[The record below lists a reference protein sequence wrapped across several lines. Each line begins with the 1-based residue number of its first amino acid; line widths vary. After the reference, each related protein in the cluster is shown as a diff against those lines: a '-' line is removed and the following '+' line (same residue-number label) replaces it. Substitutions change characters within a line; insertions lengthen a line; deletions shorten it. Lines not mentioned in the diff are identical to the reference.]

1 MIKQAPQ
8 ALSISRR
15 VALALP
21 SAVLLAPFAQR
32 AARAQPTP
40 RRVRVGVLGDYAGG
54 KDLGGPGSAVAARLA
69 AVDAVAAM
77 PGWTVEIV
85 AADHNNKPDVAS
97 TIARGWFDTGEVD
110 AITDLAISSVG
121 LAVARLAAEKNRT
134 VLISGAA
141 TSDLTGSACTATS
154 THWADDTYV
163 LSAGLGRALV
173 EQHQRKWYILAI
185 NYALGEAMLRDV
197 SETVKA
203 AGGEVVGSARFPS
216 NTTDFSSYLL
226 SAQASGAD
234 VIALASTGT
243 DTISAIKQAEEFG
256 LRQGGQQLVGMLTF
270 ITDIHALG
278 LKTAQGMF
286 VASQYYW
293 DDNEVTRAFAMKFFA
308 TEQRMPSK
316 LQAAT
321 YAAVRHYLET
331 IGATGSKDA
340 VPVNAAMRQRT
351 VDFFGQSAHIRADG
365 RVIYDLG
372 LYQMKAPSE
381 SHGPWDLYRRV
392 GTIHGETAFRPMGF
406 GCTLA

>member
-1 MIKQAPQ
+1 LIKQAPQ

-32 AARAQPTP
+32 AARAQSTP

-69 AVDAVAAM
+69 AADAVAAM

-256 LRQGGQQLVGMLTF
+256 LRQGGQQLVGGSVKN
-270 ITDIHALG
+270 LG
-278 LKTAQGMF
+278 Q
-286 VASQYYW
+286 VACSSRS
-293 DDNEVTRAFAMKFFA
+293 DR
-308 TEQRMPSK
+308 S
-316 LQAAT
+316 
-321 YAAVRHYLET
+321 
-331 IGATGSKDA
+331 G
-340 VPVNAAMRQRT
+340 
-351 VDFFGQSAHIRADG
+351 
-365 RVIYDLG
+365 
-372 LYQMKAPSE
+372 
-381 SHGPWDLYRRV
+381 
-392 GTIHGETAFRPMGF
+392 
-406 GCTLA
+406 